1 MASANGEYL
10 LLRRLAAFDEL
21 DDDLLDRIAA
31 RAETESVPEGTILF
45 SRGETPR
52 ALYVLLE
59 GQVALSS
66 TAGNGASTVIEVLQP
81 VDVFVLAS
89 VLLDAPY
96 LMSATTIDP
105 CRLLC
110 IPAAELRRTIAG
122 EPRLAMAMMASL
134 SSHYRMLVRQVAD
147 LKLRSAAQ
155 RLGCYLL
162 ALAETQPESNRV
174 SLSFDK
180 KLLAS
185 RLGTRPEHLSR
196 AFATLREYGV
206 STRGS
211 TVVLRDPDKLAA
223 FAAPDDLPGPP

>member
-1 MASANGEYL
+1 
-10 LLRRLAAFDEL
+10 
-21 DDDLLDRIAA
+21 
-31 RAETESVPEGTILF
+31 
-45 SRGETPR
+45 
-52 ALYVLLE
+52 
-59 GQVALSS
+59 
-66 TAGNGASTVIEVLQP
+66 
-81 VDVFVLAS
+81 
-89 VLLDAPY
+89 
-96 LMSATTIDP
+96 
-105 CRLLC
+105 
-110 IPAAELRRTIAG
+110 
-122 EPRLAMAMMASL
+122 MAMMASL

-223 FAAPDDLPGPP
+223 FATPDDLPGPP